1 MTRFR
6 YIAVDAQGQAVQ
18 GAIDAPDWTAACEE
32 LKAAG
37 LTEPR
42 MARNDVAPASPPRLS
57 ANEAVDLTGYL
68 AALARAGLPLAPGL
82 RAMAS
87 EVSGSR
93 LNQALTALAAKL
105 ESGQPLSAALDT
117 LKSSLPAH
125 QREILLASAS
135 SGQLSTTL
143 DDLLAEER
151 LVDDLGRRLWQA
163 VLYPTVLLV
172 LLAAWVLFVAMWLI
186 PQMDVS
192 SILSDVDDLSRFS
205 WNGLQNVPAVDR
217 GTRLTEFSRAAPLLI
232 FGSLAA
238 LAVLLLVTG
247 AIGGRALIS
256 RLAGQTPLVGT
267 AWRYRS
273 LVEFSGL
280 LATFVR
286 RQLPLAEALRL
297 TALSERDPAFSQA
310 AAAAAAST
318 TEGASLAACLKN
330 DPLFPPTLCNLVAW
344 GEAHH
349 ALADA
354 LQGARQMYLER
365 FELQLGLIRLIV
377 PPVIFLLVAASVL
390 LVAYGWISAVT
401 SAIRMLASI

>member
-192 SILSDVDDLSRFS
+192 SILSDVDDLSRFTWKGTQDVS
-205 WNGLQNVPAVDR
+205 RDR
-217 GTRLTEFSRAAPLLI
+217 GIRLIEFSRVAPLLI

-238 LAVLLLVTG
+238 LAVLLLVTS

-310 AAAAAAST
+310 ATAAEART
-318 TEGASLAACLKN
+318 IEGASLAACLKN